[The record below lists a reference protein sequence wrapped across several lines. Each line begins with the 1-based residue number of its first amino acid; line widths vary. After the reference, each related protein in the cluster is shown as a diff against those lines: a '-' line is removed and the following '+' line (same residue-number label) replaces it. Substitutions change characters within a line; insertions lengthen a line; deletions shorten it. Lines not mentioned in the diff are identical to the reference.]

1 MRLLSLL
8 LAIFLAAHAQARAVF
23 AHFMIGNTEQYTNAD
38 WVNDITKAQEAHIDG
53 FVLNI
58 AYDDPTNDRSI
69 PMAFDAAGSL
79 GFKLLF
85 SFDYAGNGD
94 WPMDQVIDLINKY
107 SSHAAHFKRGSQP
120 LVSTFEGFKRAS
132 DWSTIKSKTNCFFMP
147 SWSSVGAKRAVRTG
161 ETDGLFSW
169 AAWPEGPN
177 KIDME
182 VDASY
187 LIFLDGASYMMPIS
201 PWFYTNLPGYNKN
214 WLWRGDSLWH
224 DRWNL
229 AFTLVSQDQWP
240 GQPEYLQIISWND
253 YGESHYIGPLN
264 DKAYV
269 AFDIGEAPYNY
280 VKGMPHDAWRKLLP
294 FAIDTFKNG
303 IATINEEVLVAWYRL
318 TPASACG
325 TGGTTGNT
333 AAQLQAEMPP
343 GELSEDKIF
352 FSALLTSLLTP
363 RVTID
368 GQRRVVNWDDVPY
381 GYVGM
386 YHGSF
391 AYNGRV
397 GKVLI
402 ELVDND
408 ANVVATLN
416 GADLT
421 TTCEK
426 GITNWNPW
434 TGSTKTTRSV
444 SAAPALSLSKQQC
457 MKGTGRDGFKELC
470 EFTCAFGYCPPGPC
484 TCTKLG
490 KALDTLD
497 PKNADGYPL
506 AGSDCTYKGLCSYAC
521 NYGFCPSKFCT
532 TASSAKDKCVI
543 PPEEPDPEDSMMLAL
558 RELGRATLKDFA
570 VSRVDGVTVLSLSA
584 SVQVVAQLLHHHL
597 LPLPGDTQRTVFWEN
612 TLDSATLLAR
622 ATTALRVLVPRLI
635 PTVLSSRSHFGHATR
650 LMRRVGAWNCPN
662 LKCYEADRLEDPVKK
677 RWDSVG
683 AGEFFNYTAEWFYYQ
698 NEVAIGGN
706 TMFYGSPFQDQYI
719 RSIAYFYGGRDSNG
733 ANRAADNYDCDIIGT
748 NACTNPFKCGT
759 TQYPGMDLVFA
770 SFSNLHNFITNM
782 YLSIDGIASSAAA
795 NAATIADTF
804 GDPKLD
810 EGLKFLQEFSEYFGL
825 SMQFAGGSFW
835 NKIITDANAFKAFG
849 DVIARAEQLSGSVE
863 TFTSLYSTIS
873 EAQTE
878 EAMNALEILK
888 DVSKAGDEFAKQIRY
903 TLDKFLKQI
912 FDGSYLST
920 RRLYPMIAD
929 GTWLDA
935 PKVSIFDFHKSI
947 EPIMNAMLI
956 NKAWTTGAN
965 GNAIVILVK
974 EGHVTYPQPRR
985 GNASLM
991 SNDDGKATQLFYT
1004 SETGEKWTLWIA
1016 QVDVCTQNRCDRR
1029 FKAPKGLDELKEEND
1044 FGVTLENMILSPFF
1058 NWRRQGNQNY
1068 HPSKLDPYAKN
1079 GDKSASSQIPFSVG
1093 LNHPGA
1099 IPIPVCDIET
1109 AWQNIAKWWR
1119 DPTEAPCD
1127 YYPCCN
1133 YS

>member
-1 MRLLSLL
+1 MWLISLL
-8 LAIFLAAHAQARAVF
+8 LAISLAAHAQARAVF

-38 WVNDITKAQEAHIDG
+38 FVNDITKAQEAHIDG

-58 AYDDPTNDRSI
+58 AYDDATNDRSI
-69 PMAFDAAGSL
+69 PMAFDVAGSL

-94 WPMDQVIDLINKY
+94 WPMDEVISLINKY
-107 SSHAAHFKRGSQP
+107 SSHSAHFKRGSQP
-120 LVSTFEGFKRAS
+120 LVSTFEGFNRAK
-132 DWSTIKSKTNCFFMP
+132 DWSTIKDKTNCYFMP

-177 KIDME
+177 TIDME

-187 LIFLDGASYMMPIS
+187 LIFLNGSSYMMPIS

-253 YGESHYIGPLN
+253 YGESHYVGPLN

-280 VKGMPHDAWRKLLP
+280 VKGMPHDGWRKLLP
-294 FAIDTFKNG
+294 YAIDTFKNG
-303 IATINEEVLVAWYRL
+303 IATINQEVLVAWYRL
-318 TPASACG
+318 TPASACA

-333 AAQLQAEMPP
+333 AAQLQPEMPP
-343 GELSEDKIF
+343 GELSQDKIF

-368 GQRRVVNWDDVPY
+368 GQRRVVNWDDAPY

-386 YHGSF
+386 FHGSF
-391 AYNGRV
+391 AYEGRV

-402 ELVDND
+402 ELVD
-408 ANVVATLN
+408 ASGAVVATLN

-421 TTCEK
+421 KTCEK

-434 TGSTKTTRSV
+434 VGSTTTTRSV
-444 SAAPALSLSKQQC
+444 SAAPALSLSKQQLRAQTTKTDHGPQPQC
-457 MKGTGRDGFKELC
+457 KCTGRGPAITPPPATSAGGYPANGLLGEYTGLCNFACARDYCPSGACSKANPYGALFKEGLR
-470 EFTCAFGYCPPGPC
+470 TC
-484 TCTKLG
+484 
-490 KALDTLD
+490 DS
-497 PKNADGYPL
+497 
-506 AGSDCTYKGLCSYAC
+506 SDEKS
-521 NYGFCPSKFCT
+521 
-532 TASSAKDKCVI
+532 
-543 PPEEPDPEDSMMLAL
+543 
-558 RELGRATLKDFA
+558 
-570 VSRVDGVTVLSLSA
+570 
-584 SVQVVAQLLHHHL
+584 
-597 LPLPGDTQRTVFWEN
+597 
-612 TLDSATLLAR
+612 
-622 ATTALRVLVPRLI
+622 
-635 PTVLSSRSHFGHATR
+635 
-650 LMRRVGAWNCPN
+650 AWNCPN
-662 LKCYEADRLEDPVKK
+662 LNCFQASKIEDGVKK

-706 TMFYGSPFQDQYI
+706 TMFYGTPFQDQYI
-719 RSIAYFYGGRDSNG
+719 RSIAYFYGGRDANG
-733 ANRAADNYDCDIIGT
+733 GNRAADNYDCDIIGA

-782 YLSIDGIASSAAA
+782 YLSIDGISASAAA
-795 NAATIADTF
+795 NADSIASTF
-804 GDPKLD
+804 GDSKLD

-835 NKIITDANAFKAFG
+835 SKMITDPEVFKAFG
-849 DVIARAEQLSGSVE
+849 DVVSRVEQLSGTVE

-878 EAMNALEILK
+878 EAMNAMEIAK
-888 DVSKAGDEFAKQIRY
+888 EVSKASDEFSKQARQ

-965 GNAIVILVK
+965 GNAIVILAK

-985 GNASLM
+985 GNAALM
-991 SNDDGKATQLFYT
+991 SNDDGEATQYFYT
-1004 SETGEKWTLWIA
+1004 SETGEEWTLWIA

-1029 FKAPKGLDELKEEND
+1029 FKAPKGLDEIREEND
-1044 FGVTLENMILSPFF
+1044 YGVTVRNMILSPFF

-1068 HPSKLDPYAKN
+1068 HPTKLDPYAKN
-1079 GDKSASSQIPFSVG
+1079 GDKSATSQVPFSVG
-1093 LNHPGA
+1093 LDHPGA

-1119 DPTEAPCD
+1119 NPSEAPCD
-1127 YYPCCN
+1127 YYPCCS
-1133 YS
+1133 Y

>member
-1 MRLLSLL
+1 MWLISLL
-8 LAIFLAAHAQARAVF
+8 LAISLAAHAQARAVF

-38 WVNDITKAQEAHIDG
+38 FVNDITKAQEAHIDG

-58 AYDDPTNDRSI
+58 AYDDATNDRSI

-94 WPMDQVIDLINKY
+94 WPMDEVISLINKY
-107 SSHAAHFKRGSQP
+107 SSHSAHFKRGSQP
-120 LVSTFEGFKRAS
+120 LVSTFEGFNRAK
-132 DWSTIKSKTNCFFMP
+132 DWSTIKDKTNCYFMP

-177 KIDME
+177 TIDME

-187 LIFLDGASYMMPIS
+187 LIFLNGSSYMMPIS

-253 YGESHYIGPLN
+253 YGESHYVGPLN

-280 VKGMPHDAWRKLLP
+280 VKGMPHDGWRKLLP
-294 FAIDTFKNG
+294 YAIDTFKNG
-303 IATINEEVLVAWYRL
+303 IATINQEVLVAWYRL
-318 TPASACG
+318 TPASACA

-333 AAQLQAEMPP
+333 AAQLQPEMPP
-343 GELSEDKIF
+343 GELSQDKIF

-368 GQRRVVNWDDVPY
+368 GQRRVVNWDDAPY

-386 YHGSF
+386 FHGSF
-391 AYNGRV
+391 AYEGRV

-402 ELVDND
+402 ELVD
-408 ANVVATLN
+408 ASGAVVATLN

-421 TTCEK
+421 KTCEK

-434 TGSTKTTRSV
+434 VGSTTTTRSV

-457 MKGTGRDGFKELC
+457 MKGTGRDGFAELC
-470 EFTCAFGYCPPGPC
+470 EFTCSFGYCPPGPC

-490 KALDTLD
+490 KALDTPE
-497 PKNADGYPL
+497 PKNVDGYPL

-521 NYGFCPSKFCT
+521 NYGHCPSKYCT
-532 TASSAKDKCVI
+532 TAASAKDKCVI
-543 PPEEPDPEDSMMLAL
+543 PPEEADPEDSDDACTAGTGTGNFEGLCGFSCGRGYCPQPQCKCTGRGPAITPPPATSAGGYPANGLLGEYTGLCNFACARDYCPSGACSKANPYGAL
-558 RELGRATLKDFA
+558 FKEGL
-570 VSRVDGVTVLSLSA
+570 
-584 SVQVVAQLLHHHL
+584 
-597 LPLPGDTQRTVFWEN
+597 RTC
-612 TLDSATLLAR
+612 DS
-622 ATTALRVLVPRLI
+622 
-635 PTVLSSRSHFGHATR
+635 SDEKS
-650 LMRRVGAWNCPN
+650 AWNCPN
-662 LKCYEADRLEDPVKK
+662 LNCFQASKIEDGVKK

-698 NEVAIGGN
+698 NEVAVGGN
-706 TMFYGSPFQDQYI
+706 TMFYGTPFQDQYI
-719 RSIAYFYGGRDSNG
+719 RSIAYFYGGRDANG
-733 ANRAADNYDCDIIGT
+733 GNRAADNYDCDIIGA

-782 YLSIDGIASSAAA
+782 YLSIDGISASAAA
-795 NAATIADTF
+795 NADSIASTF
-804 GDPKLD
+804 GDSKLD

-835 NKIITDANAFKAFG
+835 SKMITDPDVFKAFG
-849 DVIARAEQLSGSVE
+849 DVVSRVEQLSGTVE

-878 EAMNALEILK
+878 EAMNAMEIAK
-888 DVSKAGDEFAKQIRY
+888 EVSKASDEFSKQARQ
-903 TLDKFLKQI
+903 TLDKFSKQI

-965 GNAIVILVK
+965 GNAIVILAK

-985 GNASLM
+985 GNAALM
-991 SNDDGKATQLFYT
+991 SNDDGEATQYFYT
-1004 SETGEKWTLWIA
+1004 SETGEEWTLWIA
-1016 QVDVCTQNRCDRR
+1016 QVDVCTQNRCNRR
-1029 FKAPKGLDELKEEND
+1029 FKAPKGLDEIREEND
-1044 FGVTLENMILSPFF
+1044 YGVTVRNMILSPFF

-1068 HPSKLDPYAKN
+1068 HPTKLDPYAKN
-1079 GDKSASSQIPFSVG
+1079 GDKSATSQVPFSVG
-1093 LNHPGA
+1093 LDHPGA

-1119 DPTEAPCD
+1119 NPSEAPCD
-1127 YYPCCN
+1127 YYPCCS
-1133 YS
+1133 Y